1 MCSVNFID
9 LHKVSSL
16 ELKTAC
22 NRSSCQCATV
32 IARLVV
38 SRPLHQR
45 SESRWSPRQQSPR
58 VAVCGTWP
66 SCLPALTP
74 GRAGALCL
82 ACKNCET
89 AAPSVT
95 AGEHPRGSGGLW
107 AAVRTVDGE
116 GDLLPGLTPAAP
128 QVRKEPV
135 LTSEG
140 GSVSPFSGC

>member
-32 IARLVV
+32 IARLVA

-58 VAVCGTWP
+58 VAVCGTCP
-66 SCLPALTP
+66 RCL
-74 GRAGALCL
+74 
-82 ACKNCET
+82 
-89 AAPSVT
+89 
-95 AGEHPRGSGGLW
+95 GGLRSLRASSVLGTW
-107 AAVRTVDGE
+107 
-116 GDLLPGLTPAAP
+116 LL
-128 QVRKEPV
+128 Q
-135 LTSEG
+135 
-140 GSVSPFSGC
+140 